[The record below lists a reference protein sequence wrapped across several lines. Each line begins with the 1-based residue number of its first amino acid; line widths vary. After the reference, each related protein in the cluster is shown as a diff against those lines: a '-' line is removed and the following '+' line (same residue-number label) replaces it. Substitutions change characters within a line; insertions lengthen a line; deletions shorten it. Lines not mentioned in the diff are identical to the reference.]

1 MTYVCQD
8 CGQHVIGA
16 TIHKCKSA
24 TSANR
29 TYQAI
34 QSGGD
39 IEKINYISVGKT
51 IGIWVTIDGEQVLF
65 VKESHLREQIAK
77 EIEAE
82 AKRCEAIEEGRYS
95 EEYESSRLATFNGGH
110 IGGLTTAA
118 AIVRRNP
125 NV

>member
-1 MTYVCQD
+1 MATDFERALNEKANQD
-8 CGQHVIGA
+8 MRE
-16 TIHKCKSA
+16 
-24 TSANR
+24 R
-29 TYQAI
+29 T
-34 QSGGD
+34 
-39 IEKINYISVGKT
+39 ELH
-51 IGIWVTIDGEQVLF
+51 W
-65 VKESHLREQIAK
+65 REQIAK
-77 EIEAE
+77 EIMEE

>member
-1 MTYVCQD
+1 MGMTYVCQD

-65 VKESHLREQIAK
+65 VKEPHLREQIAK
-77 EIEAE
+77 EIAEHRKNFYEQYPAEAE
-82 AKRCEAIEEGRYS
+82 ANTVAFQMTMLMS
-95 EEYESSRLATFNGGH
+95 NVDESIARG
-110 IGGLTTAA
+110 
-118 AIVRRNP
+118 NP